1 MTSGPINGPALGPH
15 ELTTTALAA
24 SKADGCIVVLSDTS
38 EVNLRWAN
46 STMTTNGHTTT
57 RSFSVISVLD
67 GADGTA
73 SGVVSGNGVDLAEVR
88 AVVAASE
95 EAARQSGPARDAA
108 PLLEGTADD
117 DFATPAVATEIDVFA
132 RLTDELAG
140 AFRGSAGGG
149 RIAGSAGG
157 GRIAGSAG
165 GAGELLYGFAEHRV
179 QTTWLASSTGLRRR
193 WVQPTGTVE
202 LNGKIADDLTRSAW
216 AGAYTADFTD
226 VNLTALVAEVRR
238 RLSWS
243 QRRLELPAGRYET
256 ILPPCAVADLMLR
269 LVWSMDGRPAH
280 EGRSAFAVPGG
291 RIAGSAGGGRIA
303 GSAGGGRIAGSAGGG
318 APSGTRMGERLT
330 DLPLTLFSDPA
341 APGLRTEPFLTTTAS
356 GDSVSVFDN
365 GAPIPRVDWLRE
377 GTVNAL
383 AYPRA
388 AAVELGGRFTPPPA
402 NLVLA
407 GGTRASTDDLVRR
420 TERGLLLTC
429 LWYIREVDPVSLLLT
444 GLTRDGVYLI
454 EGGEVVGQVNN
465 FRFNESPIDLLRRA
479 SDVGATQPALGREL
493 KDWFSRTAMPPIRIP
508 DFNMSSVSRAS

>member
-1 MTSGPINGPALGPH
+1 VTRNIGLSAD
-15 ELTTTALAA
+15 ELTATALAA
-24 SKADGCIVVLSDTS
+24 SKAAGCIVVLTDTS

-46 STMTTNGHTTT
+46 NTMTTNGHTTT

-67 GADGTA
+67 GAGGPAVGTV
-73 SGVVSGNGVDLAEVR
+73 GGNGVDLDEVR

-95 EAARQSGPARDAA
+95 AAARQSGPARDVA
-108 PLLEGTADD
+108 PLLAGGADD
-117 DFATPAVATEIDVFA
+117 DFDAPAVVTEIGVFA
-132 RLTDELAG
+132 RLADELAA
-140 AFRGSAGGG
+140 AFGGS
-149 RIAGSAGG
+149 R
-157 GRIAGSAG
+157 
-165 GAGELLYGFAEHRV
+165 GELLYGFAEHRME
-179 QTTWLASSTGLRRR
+179 TTWLVSSTGLRRR

-202 LNGKIADDLTRSAW
+202 LNGKIADDLSRSAW

-226 VNLTALVAEVRR
+226 LDFRALTAEVRR

-243 QRRLELPAGRYET
+243 GRQVELAAGRYET
-256 ILPPCAVADLMLR
+256 ILPPAAVADLMLA

-280 EGRSAFAVPGG
+280 EGRCAFAAGDRPGG
-291 RIAGSAGGGRIA
+291 
-303 GSAGGGRIAGSAGGG
+303 
-318 APSGTRMGERLT
+318 TRLGERFT

-341 APGLRTEPFLTTTAS
+341 APGLQTAPFLVTTAS

-365 GAPIPRVDWLRE
+365 GAPVRRVDWLRD

-388 AAVELGGRFTPPPA
+388 AADELGGQFTPPPE
-402 NLVLA
+402 NLMLS
-407 GGTRASTDDLVRR
+407 GGSAASTDELVAS

-465 FRFNESPIDLLRRA
+465 FRFNESPIDLLRRVTE
-479 SDVGATQPALGREL
+479 VGTTERTLCREG
-493 KDWFSRTAMPPIRIP
+493 KDWFSRTAMPPFRVL
-508 DFNMSSVSRAS
+508 DFNMSSVSQAS

>member
-1 MTSGPINGPALGPH
+1 MTSGMRLGPQ

-24 SKADGCIVVLSDTS
+24 SKADGCIVVLTHTS

-67 GADGTA
+67 AGGGPAI
-73 SGVVSGNGVDLAEVR
+73 GVVSGNGADLDEVR

-108 PLLEGTADD
+108 PLLEGTVDD
-117 DFATPAVATEIDVFA
+117 DFATPAVATGIDVFA

-140 AFRGSAGGG
+140 AFQEAR
-149 RIAGSAGG
+149 
-157 GRIAGSAG
+157 
-165 GAGELLYGFAEHRV
+165 ELLYGFAEHRME
-179 QTTWLASSTGLRRR
+179 TTWLASSTGLRRR

-216 AGAYTADFTD
+216 VGAYTADFTD
-226 VNLTALVAEVRR
+226 LDLTALTAEVRR
-238 RLSWS
+238 RLGWS
-243 QRRLELPAGRYET
+243 RRRVELPEGRYET
-256 ILPPCAVADLMLR
+256 ILPPCAVADLMLY
-269 LVWSMDGRPAH
+269 LVFSMDGRPAH
-280 EGRSAFAVPGG
+280 EGRSVFAAPGG
-291 RIAGSAGGGRIA
+291 SGR
-303 GSAGGGRIAGSAGGG
+303 
-318 APSGTRMGERLT
+318 GTRIGERLT

-341 APGLRTEPFLTTTAS
+341 APGLRTAPFLSTTVS
-356 GDSVSVFDN
+356 GETVSVFDN
-365 GAPIPRVDWLRE
+365 GAPIPRVDWLRD

-388 AAVELGGRFTPPPA
+388 AAVEFGGRFTPPPE
-402 NLVLA
+402 NLVLT
-407 GGTRASTDDLVRR
+407 GGSSASTDDLVRS

-465 FRFNESPIDLLRRA
+465 FRFNESPIELIRRA
-479 SDVGATQPALGREL
+479 SEVGASRGTLGREL
-493 KDWFSRTAMPPIRIP
+493 KDSFSRIEMPPLRIR

>member
-1 MTSGPINGPALGPH
+1 MSTSGMRTNGVMLGPD

-24 SKADGCIVVLSDTS
+24 SKADGCIVLLTDTS

-67 GADGTA
+67 AGSGSGVGPAI
-73 SGVVSGNGVDLAEVR
+73 GVVSGNGVDLDEVR

-108 PLLEGTADD
+108 PLIEGAADD
-117 DFATPAVATEIDVFA
+117 DFATPATATEIGIFA
-132 RLTDELAG
+132 RLTGELA
-140 AFRGSAGGG
+140 AVFAGSAGGG

-157 GRIAGSAG
+157 G
-165 GAGELLYGFAEHRV
+165 ELFYGFAEHRLE
-179 QTTWLASSTGLRRR
+179 TTWLASSTGLRRR

-202 LNGKIADDLTRSAW
+202 LNGKRADDLTRSAW

-226 VNLTALVAEVRR
+226 VDLTALTAEVRR

-243 QRRLELPAGRYET
+243 GRQLELPAGRYET
-256 ILPPCAVADLMLR
+256 ILPPSAVADLMLA
-269 LVWSMDGRPAH
+269 LVWSMDGRAAH
-280 EGRSAFAVPGG
+280 EGRCAFAAP
-291 RIAGSAGGGRIA
+291 
-303 GSAGGGRIAGSAGGG
+303 GG
-318 APSGTRMGERLT
+318 APSGTRIGERLT
-330 DLPLTLFSDPA
+330 DLPLTLGSDPA
-341 APGLRTEPFLTTTAS
+341 APGLRTAPFLTTTAS

-365 GAPIPRVDWLRE
+365 GVPMRRVDWLRE

-383 AYPRA
+383 TYPRA
-388 AAVELGGRFTPPPA
+388 AAEELGGQFTPPPE
-402 NLVLA
+402 NLVLT
-407 GGTRASTDDLVRR
+407 GGSSASTDDLVGC

-465 FRFNESPIDLLRRA
+465 FRFNESPIDLIRRA
-479 SDVGATQPALGREL
+479 SEVGATERAVGREL

-508 DFNMSSVSRAS
+508 DFNMSSVSPAS

>member
-1 MTSGPINGPALGPH
+1 MTSGMTLGPMALGPD
-15 ELTTTALAA
+15 ELTTAALDA
-24 SKADGCIVVLSDTS
+24 SKADGCIMALTDTS

-57 RSFSVISVLD
+57 RSFSVISVVD
-67 GADGTA
+67 GADGPA
-73 SGVVSGNGVDLAEVR
+73 IGVVSGNGVDLDEVR

-95 EAARQSGPARDAA
+95 QAARQSGPARDVA
-108 PLLEGTADD
+108 PLLEGTVDD
-117 DFATPAVATEIDVFA
+117 DFAMPAAATEIDVFA

-140 AFRGSAGGG
+140 AFHGGG
-149 RIAGSAGG
+149 RIAGSTGG
-157 GRIAGSAG
+157 
-165 GAGELLYGFAEHRV
+165 GELLYGFAEHRME
-179 QTTWLASSTGLRRR
+179 TTWLASSTGLRRR
-193 WVQPTGTVE
+193 WAQPTGTVE

-226 VNLTALVAEVRR
+226 MDLTELVAEVRR

-243 QRRLELPAGRYET
+243 ARRLELPAGRYET
-256 ILPPCAVADLMLR
+256 ILPPCALADLMLY
-269 LVWSMDGRPAH
+269 LVWSMAGRPAH
-280 EGRSAFAVPGG
+280 EGRSAFAAP
-291 RIAGSAGGGRIA
+291 
-303 GSAGGGRIAGSAGGG
+303 GG
-318 APSGTRMGERLT
+318 APSGTRIGERLT
-330 DLPLTLFSDPA
+330 DLPLMLFSDPA
-341 APGLRTEPFLTTTAS
+341 APGLRTTPFLTTTAS

-365 GAPIPRVDWLRE
+365 GAPIPRVDWLRD

-388 AAVELGGRFTPPPA
+388 AAAELGGRFTPPPE
-402 NLVLA
+402 NLVLS
-407 GGTRASTDDLVRR
+407 GGSSASTDDLVAR

-465 FRFNESPIDLLRRA
+465 FRFNESPIDLIRRA
-479 SDVGATQPALGREL
+479 GDVGATRSALGREM

-508 DFNMSSVSRAS
+508 DFNMSSVSQAS

>member
-1 MTSGPINGPALGPH
+1 MTSDPINGPALGPH
-15 ELTTTALAA
+15 ELTATALAA
-24 SKADGCIVVLSDTS
+24 SKADGCIVVLTDTS

-57 RSFSVISVLD
+57 RSFSVISVMD
-67 GADGTA
+67 GVDGTA
-73 SGVVSGNGVDLAEVR
+73 IGVVSGNGVDLDEVR

-95 EAARQSGPARDAA
+95 ETARQSGPAQDAA

-117 DFATPAVATEIDVFA
+117 DFAMPAVATEIDVFA
-132 RLTDELAG
+132 RLTDELAR
-140 AFRGSAGGG
+140 AFRGSAGD
-149 RIAGSAGG
+149 RIS
-157 GRIAGSAG
+157 GSAG
-165 GAGELLYGFAEHRV
+165 GAAELLYGFAEHRV

-226 VNLTALVAEVRR
+226 VDLTALTAEVRR

-243 QRRLELPAGRYET
+243 ARRLELPAGRYET
-256 ILPPCAVADLMLR
+256 ILPPSAVADLMLH

-280 EGRSAFAVPGG
+280 EGRSAFAAP
-291 RIAGSAGGGRIA
+291 
-303 GSAGGGRIAGSAGGG
+303 
-318 APSGTRMGERLT
+318 PSGTRIGERLT
-330 DLPLTLFSDPA
+330 DLPLTLSSDPA

-388 AAVELGGRFTPPPA
+388 AAVELGGRFTPPPE
-402 NLVLA
+402 NLVLT
-407 GGTRASTDDLVRR
+407 GGSSASTDDLVRR

-454 EGGEVVGQVNN
+454 EGGEVVGQANN